1 MKRIKSGVVA
11 KVIDVA
17 LRSDQ
22 MLSVVVAA
30 DEKNVP
36 THFVVVLPASTI
48 GRVSV
53 PGTIPATVWPEDFE

>member
-1 MKRIKSGVVA
+1 MKRIKGDVVA

-17 LRSDQ
+17 LRADQ
-22 MLSVVVAA
+22 MMSVVVAA

-36 THFVVVLPASTI
+36 THFVVVLPAFMI
-48 GRVSV
+48 GKISV